1 MPSKKPS
8 IVDALR
14 AKHDPHYQLS
24 GKVGDLEKDLPIQ
37 LSKLHKTLSKSF
49 AMQRKTLKRVIA
61 LEKKVGQQG
70 GTGATSTSSAVG
82 SAVAEQEQE
91 SKTGNGINGK
101 SLLGADDYEKYVDE
115 LQQEGTIGGSVVTGA
130 ERKEGFKKRGDKVN
144 FEKFVNK
151 VLSKKGGGGE
161 AKTSAAIPGQK
172 LLPGTADAISK
183 GEEDGDNDK
192 DGSKDKDEDKDEIEE
207 GENKDKL
214 DEVLD
219 FIRNFLDPSLT
230 RIEQSLDGILGNLSD
245 EIEADKD
252 KADDLKGDIA
262 DAKMDSREDKLEG
275 KKKGLMGSALD
286 KAIKPVESFF
296 GQLLKFFVNVILG
309 TVVMRI
315 LKIIEKPKRLLDPLF
330 MTINGITWVLN
341 SIMEAFHFL
350 STTVLKGVFLALTLG
365 PNLLIK
371 GINKALELL
380 PMVDF
385 QIPEL
390 KMPELPGP
398 PQIPKIPLAD
408 DPGQAPPV
416 AMAGGGLV
424 PGYAEGGE
432 VGDQQGQ
439 IDPLT
444 LLSLNTGLPGDQG
457 AQGVQGNQ
465 GAQGAQG
472 DGPAFGPAM
481 FPGGLGGGGGG
492 LGALTEQAKV
502 RSKEDQGFFG
512 KVRGGLDMLTGNIW
526 DLDRQDV
533 TANTKADA
541 NRTGLEN
548 YASDS
553 GGGENISGTGLQRMS
568 GGGLAQHFNRGG
580 HVPGKGEG
588 DTVPAMLTPGEFV
601 MSKGAVQQ
609 IGVDN
614 LMAMNKRGGGTNK
627 PEVMKFAG
635 GGQVTSAPNPPSSG
649 GGGFTVLPAKAT
661 AGAGAGGGMGGG
673 KSEEPPN
680 VPSQDSGNAELIV
693 IKSIYS
699 IGT

>member
-1 MPSKKPS
+1 MPS
-8 IVDALR
+8 
-14 AKHDPHYQLS
+14 HYS
-24 GKVGDLEKDLPIQ
+24 PDEV
-37 LSKLHKTLSKSF
+37 SKIHKTLSKSF
-49 AMQRKTLKRVIA
+49 AMQRKTLTRVLG
-61 LEKKVGQQG
+61 LEKKVAILEN
-70 GTGATSTSSAVG
+70 TGSG
-82 SAVAEQEQE
+82 VAEQEQE
-91 SKTGNGINGK
+91 SEIGNGINGK

-130 ERKEGFKKRGDKVN
+130 QRKEGFKKRGDKVN

-183 GEEDGDNDK
+183 GEEDGVSDK
-192 DGSKDKDEDKDEIEE
+192 DGSKDKDGDKDEIEE

-262 DAKMDSREDKLEG
+262 DANMDAREAKLEG

-350 STTVLKGVFLALTLG
+350 STTVLKGVFLALTVG

-444 LLSLNTGLPGDQG
+444 LLSLNTGLPGLPG
-457 AQGVQGNQ
+457 AQ

-472 DGPAFGPAM
+472 DDGMNLP
-481 FPGGLGGGGGG
+481 GLGGGGGG
-492 LGALTEQAKV
+492 LNSLTEQAKV
-502 RSKEDQGFFG
+502 RSKEHQGFFG
-512 KVRGGLDMLTGNIW
+512 RVRGGFDMLTGNRW

-580 HVPGKGEG
+580 QVPGKGEG

-601 MSKGAVQQ
+601 MSKGAVKQ

-649 GGGFTVLPAKAT
+649 GGGFTVLPANKAT
-661 AGAGAGGGMGGG
+661 SGAGVGGGMGGG
-673 KSEEPPN
+673 KPEDPPN

>member
-1 MPSKKPS
+1 MPS
-8 IVDALR
+8 
-14 AKHDPHYQLS
+14 HYS
-24 GKVGDLEKDLPIQ
+24 PDEV
-37 LSKLHKTLSKSF
+37 SKIHKTLSKSF
-49 AMQRKTLKRVIA
+49 AMQRKTLTRVLG
-61 LEKKVGQQG
+61 LEKKVAILEN
-70 GTGATSTSSAVG
+70 TGSG
-82 SAVAEQEQE
+82 VAEQEQE
-91 SKTGNGINGK
+91 SEIGNGINGK

-115 LQQEGTIGGSVVTGA
+115 LQQEGTIGGSVATGA
-130 ERKEGFKKRGDKVN
+130 QRKEGFKKRGDKVN

-151 VLSKKGGGGE
+151 VISKKGGGEGQI
-161 AKTSAAIPGQK
+161 SAAIPGQK

-183 GEEDGDNDK
+183 GEEDGDSDK
-192 DGSKDKDEDKDEIEE
+192 DGSKDKDGDKDEIEE

-262 DAKMDSREDKLEG
+262 DAKMDAREDKLEG

-350 STTVLKGVFLALTLG
+350 STTVLKGVFLALTVG

-444 LLSLNTGLPGDQG
+444 LLSLNTGLPGLPGAQG
-457 AQGVQGNQ
+457 SQGVQGNQ
-465 GAQGAQG
+465 GAIGVQGAQG
-472 DGPAFGPAM
+472 DDGMNLP
-481 FPGGLGGGGGG
+481 GLGGGGGG

-512 KVRGGLDMLTGNIW
+512 KVRGGLDMLTGNMF
-526 DLDRQDV
+526 DFDRQDV

-541 NRTGLEN
+541 NRTGFEN
-548 YASDS
+548 YYTGDQ
-553 GGGENISGTGLQRMS
+553 GGGENIPGTGLQRMS

-580 HVPGKGEG
+580 QVPGKGEG

-609 IGVDN
+609 IGVGN

-627 PEVMKFAG
+627 PELMKFAG

-680 VPSQDSGNAELIV
+680 VPSQDAGNAELIV